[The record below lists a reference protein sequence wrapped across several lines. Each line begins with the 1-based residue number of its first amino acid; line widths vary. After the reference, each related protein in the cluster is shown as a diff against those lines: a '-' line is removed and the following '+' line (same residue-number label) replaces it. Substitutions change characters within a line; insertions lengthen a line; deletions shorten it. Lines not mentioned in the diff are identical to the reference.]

1 MQNNQS
7 SYSFWTWIVALVL
20 AIILLLLLL
29 TGRGPSVACCA
40 AGDGIAT
47 DGMPAVPAGD
57 DVNAG
62 AADTTPIAP
71 AAEGFSFSAS
81 GSEFT
86 SSGDGANMSW
96 LSNADALKG
105 ILASGGEEM
114 SLQGDGKSVV
124 LSGIVDSDAT
134 KQQKGADVQAFFGA
148 DTTVDNQLMVKA
160 AAEPAAVT
168 APPPAAKVFFESGRT
183 VLPSD
188 TDATLAPVIDWL
200 KANANS
206 KAVLSGYHDPRGSK
220 ARNEALAKNRA
231 NAVSAALKLAGI
243 DEARIEIRM
252 PESLEGSGDLAEAR
266 RVEVS
271 VE

>member
-1 MQNNQS
+1 MQNKQS

-20 AIILLLLLL
+20 ALILLLILL
-29 TGRGPSVACCA
+29 TGRGPTGACCG
-40 AGDGIAT
+40 AGA
-47 DGMPAVPAGD
+47 DGMPV
-57 DVNAG
+57 VG
-62 AADTTPIAP
+62 ADGVDSSATDITPIAP

-86 SSGDGANMSW
+86 SSGDGAGMPW

-114 SLQGDGKSVV
+114 NVQGDGKNVV
-124 LSGIVDSDAT
+124 LSGIVDTDAS

-148 DTTVDNQLMVKA
+148 DTTVDNQLLVKA

-168 APPPAAKVFFESGRT
+168 APPPAAKVFFDSGKT
-183 VLPSD
+183 MLPSD
-188 TDATLAPVIDWL
+188 ADATLAPIIDWL

-206 KAVLSGYHDPRGSK
+206 KAVLSGFHDPRGDK
-220 ARNEALAKNRA
+220 AKNEMLAKNRA
-231 NAVSAALKLAGI
+231 SAVSAALKLAGI
-243 DEARIEIRM
+243 DDARIEVRM

>member
-20 AIILLLLLL
+20 ALILLFMLL
-29 TGRGPSVACCA
+29 TGRGPSAACCS
-40 AGDGIAT
+40 AGLDG
-47 DGMPAVPAGD
+47 GMPAVATDTGTGAD
-57 DVNAG
+57 TS
-62 AADTTPIAP
+62 AADVTPIAP

-86 SSGDGANMSW
+86 SSGDGASMPW

-114 SLQGDGKSVV
+114 RVQGDGKNVT
-124 LSGIVDSDAT
+124 LSGIVDTDAT

-160 AAEPAAVT
+160 AAEPAAVM
-168 APPPAAKVFFESGRT
+168 APPPAAKVFFDSGKT
-183 VLPSD
+183 VLPAD
-188 TDATLAPVIDWL
+188 ADATLAPIIDWL

-206 KAVLSGYHDPRGSK
+206 KAVLSGFHDPRGSK
-220 ARNEALAKNRA
+220 ARNETLAKNRA
-231 NAVSAALKLAGI
+231 SAVAAALKLAGI
-243 DEARIEIRM
+243 DEARIETRM